1 MNNAPV
7 FGYEKDAGSRTTI
20 RLIYPE
26 GAPSQSQEYENTEV
40 VALVAFKSLDL
51 AWLTSVVTKEPL
63 VSNAE
68 SFWEG
73 YSYSRVF
80 CGTKKTNEKMLWSV
94 FVEQRDCTILMLWS
108 YFGNALD

>member
-7 FGYEKDAGSRTTI
+7 FGYEEDAGSRTTI

-26 GAPSQSQEYENTEV
+26 GAPSQSQEYERTEV

-51 AWLTSVVTKEPL
+51 AWITSVVTKEPL

-68 SFWEG
+68 GFWEG
-73 YSYSRVF
+73 YSHSR
-80 CGTKKTNEKMLWSV
+80 EY
-94 FVEQRDCTILMLWS
+94 FVGQK
-108 YFGNALD
+108 N